1 MRTGCRD
8 SKFRTF
14 LRVFSLCVMGIF
26 AMQSACSIAAAE
38 ASTVT
43 AVGNYRMGSYD
54 TRGDAQRLAFLDA
67 KWRLFDQI
75 AASLGDDPIMKQRG
89 FTREELRAYLPGILQ
104 IGERPLETRAD
115 GSVEVASVQ
124 ATTTI
129 DAAEV
134 LHRLQYVLGSERAK
148 VGLMQSRDKIDAY
161 RKELDSYTQRL
172 MTEDSSGVRRL
183 LEYRRETFVLIESEE
198 QVAKNWVELAHQ
210 PDAEPKGLPPSKG
223 GRSRT
228 DSVAPVIPHTPG
240 NAEEHR
246 KRGAALNDQ
255 GQYDEAMREFET
267 ALKLMPTL
275 VRAHL
280 GLGAAKQGKGDLN
293 GAIAEYRTALRMQPD
308 DSDAHNNLG
317 TVLQQK
323 GDMEGAIAE
332 YRLALQEQPDDPLI
346 HFNLGT
352 ALSVKGVEEQ
362 ALTEYRTTVR
372 LRPDFAPAYFYLGT
386 ILKQRRQM
394 REAAEAFRNYLKL
407 AQTTTDQ
414 QKWIEEAERF
424 LLEKDERK
432 PRPER

>member
-1 MRTGCRD
+1 
-8 SKFRTF
+8 
-14 LRVFSLCVMGIF
+14 LR
-26 AMQSACSIAAAE
+26 
-38 ASTVT
+38 
-43 AVGNYRMGSYD
+43 
-54 TRGDAQRLAFLDA
+54 
-67 KWRLFDQI
+67 
-75 AASLGDDPIMKQRG
+75 
-89 FTREELRAYLPGILQ
+89 
-104 IGERPLETRAD
+104 
-115 GSVEVASVQ
+115 
-124 ATTTI
+124 
-129 DAAEV
+129 
-134 LHRLQYVLGSERAK
+134 RLQYVLGSERAK

-198 QVAKNWVELAHQ
+198 QVARNWIELAHQ
-210 PDAEPKGLPPSKG
+210 PDTEAKGLSSSKG
-223 GRSRT
+223 ARSHT
-228 DSVAPVIPHTPG
+228 VAPAMPNTPG

-255 GQYDEAMREFET
+255 GQYDEAIREFQI
-267 ALKLMPTL
+267 ALKLVPTL

-280 GLGAAKQGKGDLN
+280 GLGAAKQGKGDLE
-293 GAIAEYRTALRMQPD
+293 GAIAEYRTVLRVQPH

-332 YRLALQEQPDDPLI
+332 YRLALQGQPDDPLI

-414 QKWIEEAERF
+414 EKWIEEAQRF

-432 PRPER
+432 PRPDR